1 MFRLAVDSEYT
12 AYDSHCA
19 ALAHQLEVH
28 LVTHDDEVLEGFLE
42 TAIYPKD
49 FLEK

>member
-1 MFRLAVDSEYT
+1 M
-12 AYDSHCA
+12 AYDSHYA
-19 ALAHQLEVH
+19 ALAHQLKVH

-49 FLEK
+49 FFEK